1 MRFKS
6 LKLGF
11 CLLLPMM
18 AVPVVAS
25 ADHTDSSIN
34 EITKRQT
41 TLFPQNF
48 EVSYPD
54 ASFRFSKNS
63 RSDSFQTLK
72 SEEKLIG
79 FSQDYSNSACLA
91 RITYF
96 YPNLGRLSNTKLKR
110 YLKEQTPFQI
120 THQDSDQTAG
130 NRYHYTVSAH
140 PDQIDVFLVE
150 QFDNN
155 ILQIRL
161 ACQTLPALT
170 QKENKRLSVDW
181 AKFIAEKLS
190 TVLKGQ

>member
-63 RSDSFQTLK
+63 RSDSFQIVK
-72 SEEKLIG
+72 NEEKTVG

-110 YLKEQTPFQI
+110 YLKEKTPFQI
-120 THQDSDQTAG
+120 THQNSLETAG
-130 NRYHYTVSAH
+130 KRYYYTLSAH
-140 PDQIDVFLVE
+140 SDQIDVFSVG

-155 ILQIRL
+155 ILQLRL
-161 ACQTLPALT
+161 TCQTLPTFT
-170 QKENKRLSVDW
+170 QKENQRLSLDW
-181 AKFIAEKLS
+181 TQSVAEKLS
-190 TVLKGQ
+190 MILKGQ